1 MLDFDGRRVEL
12 FPASTPGAPLVVLNT
27 VTGEGG
33 AVVEAVKGLTDA
45 AFSLAAVGNLR
56 WSDDMTPWPIPPI
69 APGEAPCGGQA
80 DDYLEL
86 LTGRVVPGVL
96 DGLPGAP
103 DWTAL
108 AGYSLGG
115 LFALYAM
122 YRVDTFARVASVSG
136 SLWYPGFVE
145 YARAH
150 APLRKPDRLYL
161 SVGDREG
168 RTKNALMR
176 PVEDNTRLLAE
187 HYMNVGI
194 DTAFEMNPGGHFRD
208 ADRRL
213 ARGIAWMLEA

>member
-1 MLDFDGRRVEL
+1 MLNIDGRRVEL
-12 FPASTPGAPLVVLNT
+12 FPSSTSGAPLVVLNT
-27 VTGEGG
+27 VMGEGG
-33 AVVEAVKGLTDA
+33 AVYEAVKGLTDA
-45 AFSLAAVGNLR
+45 GFSLAAVGDLR

-69 APGEAPCGGQA
+69 ARGEAPCAGLA

-86 LTGRVVPGVL
+86 LTRRIVPQVL
-96 DGLPGAP
+96 ERLPGAP
-103 DWTAL
+103 GWIAL

-122 YRVDTFARVASVSG
+122 YRAEMFARIASVSG

-145 YARAH
+145 YAQAQ

-168 RTKNALMR
+168 RAKNALMR

-187 HYMNVGI
+187 YYRNAGI

-208 ADRRL
+208 PDRRM